1 MIRFFTLFFFM
12 TCFCSSVHAI
22 ESARSKVQL
31 RFKDIGIN
39 QMIVDVKYNYTK
51 YLVAVRS
58 VEVGTNFNSE
68 DTLEVVSS
76 FMDKYDCEDES
87 FITSNDVH
95 FFSCQIGEFSQNFAI
110 WNNPSLNKVMIGV
123 STADIST
130 DILLSIIQNNSVIKQ
145 ISAL

>member
-22 ESARSKVQL
+22 ESTRSKVQL

-76 FMDKYDCEDES
+76 F
-87 FITSNDVH
+87 ITSNDVH

-130 DILLSIIQNNSVIKQ
+130 DIFLSIIQNNSVIKQ

>member
-12 TCFCSSVHAI
+12 TCFCGSVHAI
-22 ESARSKVQL
+22 ESARNKVQL

-110 WNNPSLNKVMIGV
+110 WNNPSLNKVMIGICFLAALWLSGV
-123 STADIST
+123 LLYADENQITTSTSE
-130 DILLSIIQNNSVIKQ
+130 
-145 ISAL
+145 